1 MNARASPRG
10 LAAAVMCLVLLVA
23 VNGVGW
29 SLDPYVQVLTF
40 DVTVIGGHESGL
52 YRYEYTASI
61 PSPGSSEDVY
71 GWFLTGAYGIDL
83 DSIGQTGDNGYS
95 WYAGEI
101 IQSGAGP
108 SNDDTACGLV
118 NPWSGP
124 TIWWIQEDLDGVSG
138 TQPGPIG
145 TFSFDSTNPPMNRE
159 WLAHAKGS
167 SSDAPPAYVTGW
179 VEGPTP
185 ELSPLLLL
193 LGQGVPM
200 LGFIGWRRRQR
211 S

>member
-1 MNARASPRG
+1 MQNRASPRG

-23 VNGVGW
+23 VNGVAW
-29 SLDPYVQVLTF
+29 SLGDPFAQALSF
-40 DVTVIGGHESGL
+40 DVTVIGGHASGL
-52 YRYEYTASI
+52 YHYEYTASI
-61 PSPGSSEDVY
+61 PSAGSSEDVY

-83 DSIGQTGDNGYS
+83 DTIAQTGASGYS

-101 IQSGAGP
+101 VQPGAPP
-108 SNDDTACGLV
+108 SNASASGLF

-124 TIWWIQEDLDGVSG
+124 VIWWVQEDLDGVSG
-138 TQPGPIG
+138 TEAGAIG

-167 SSDAPPAYVTGW
+167 SSAIPAYVTGW

-193 LGQGVPM
+193 VGQGVPM
-200 LGFIGWRRRQR
+200 LGFIAWRRRQR